1 MFIRAPAD
9 SRAHFFAMSL
19 NSSGNRITF
28 VDPPA
33 AVVNSLGLSLR
44 TAFPH
49 RIANDH
55 ESEGGIFTITL
66 KSGINGALSFTAP
79 HCLFS
84 VFFSLIVAVAVIR
97 NGPREKSVYGTHSQV
112 HQ

>member
-19 NSSGNRITF
+19 NSAGNRVTF
-28 VDPPA
+28 VDPPV

-49 RIANDH
+49 RIANEHSTED
-55 ESEGGIFTITL
+55 GIFTIVL
-66 KSGINGALSFTAP
+66 KSGINCAFHLPSFPFPLSF
-79 HCLFS
+79 
-84 VFFSLIVAVAVIR
+84 SL
-97 NGPREKSVYGTHSQV
+97 Y
-112 HQ
+112 